1 VIFSRA
7 FSVQGRY
14 NVTMKTPTPN
24 TPRQAPPKRR
34 LRRPDRHQ
42 TLLVPLC
49 PDDLVPP
56 DHEVRT
62 VVAVVETMDLS
73 RFHEPIKAVEGE
85 AGRNATDPALLVALW
100 LYATIRGESSARRL
114 ATLCEESRPFRWL
127 CGGVTVNHHL
137 LSDFRTAHLDALDD
151 LFTQC
156 IAALVGKGLVTVA
169 RISQDGT
176 RVRASA
182 GAASFR
188 REARLERLLEAAR
201 RHVAEVRRQFED
213 EAYAAEVGARRR
225 AAQEHAAREREA
237 RLEAALEALPD
248 LKQRQDEAARRAGH
262 GVRGRKIRA
271 KEPRVSTTDPEAR
284 VMKMPDGGFRPAYN
298 VQLATDTESRAV
310 VGVDVTNEG
319 SDGAGL
325 SEPMR
330 DQVEARTGRNVQEHL
345 LDGGYLRTEDL
356 ERAHAKDVALLVPPK
371 PARKAERRGR
381 ELEPRPGDS
390 EAVLAWKARMRS
402 EEGQAIYKE
411 RAATSETVNADVRCY
426 RGLARIPLRGLQ
438 KATCVALW
446 SALAYNVMHFAAALV
461 T

>member
-1 VIFSRA
+1 
-7 FSVQGRY
+7 
-14 NVTMKTPTPN
+14 MKTPTPN
-24 TPRQAPPKRR
+24 TPRQDPPKPR

-42 TLLVPLC
+42 TLLVPVC

-56 DHEVRT
+56 DHEVRP
-62 VVAVVETMDLS
+62 VVAVVAKMDLS
-73 RFHEPIKAVEGE
+73 RLHEPIKAVEGDP
-85 AGRNATDPALLVALW
+85 GRNATDPALLVALW

-114 ATLCEESRPFRWL
+114 ATLCEESRPFQWL

-137 LSDFRTAHLDALDD
+137 LSDFRTTHLDALDD

-156 IAALVGKGLVTVA
+156 IAALADKGLVKVA

-188 REARLERLLEAAR
+188 REARLEKLLDEAR

-225 AAQEHAAREREA
+225 AAQERAAREREQ
-237 RLEAALEALPD
+237 RLEAALEELPD
-248 LKQRQDEAARRAGH
+248 LKRRQKEAARRAGN
-262 GVRGRKIRA
+262 GVRGQKIRE
-271 KEPRVSTTDPEAR
+271 KEPRVSTTDARLARGFDRPRGLATAEADAEAR

-298 VQLATDTESRAV
+298 VQFATDTESRAV

-330 DQVEARTGRNVQEHL
+330 DQVEARTGRNVEEHL
-345 LDGGYLRTEDL
+345 LDGGYLRSS
-356 ERAHAKDVALLVPPK
+356 
-371 PARKAERRGR
+371 RRSRSRSRTAGA
-381 ELEPRPGDS
+381 PRPGDS
-390 EAVLAWKARMRS
+390 EAVLAWKERMHS
-402 EEGQAIYKE
+402 DDGKEIYKE
-411 RAATSETVNADVRCY
+411 RASIRLWRDLASRTSETVNADVRCH
-426 RGLARIPLRGLQ
+426 RGLGPLPVRGL
-438 KATCVALW
+438 KKVRCVILW
-446 SALAYNVMHFAAALV
+446 IALAYNVMHFGAALV

>member
-1 VIFSRA
+1 
-7 FSVQGRY
+7 
-14 NVTMKTPTPN
+14 MKTPTP
-24 TPRQAPPKRR
+24 TTTRQDQPKPR

-42 TLLVPLC
+42 ARLVPLC

-62 VVAVVETMDLS
+62 VVAVVAKMDLS

-114 ATLCEESRPFRWL
+114 ETLCEESRPFQWL
-127 CGGVTVNHHL
+127 CGGVTGNHHL

-156 IAALVGKGLVTVA
+156 IAALVGKGLVKVQ

-188 REARLERLLEAAR
+188 REARLQNLLEEAR
-201 RHVAEVRRQFED
+201 RHVGELRRQFED
-213 EAYAAEVGARRR
+213 EAYAAEVGARCR
-225 AAQEHAAREREA
+225 AAQERAAREREQH
-237 RLEAALEALPD
+237 LEEALAQLPE
-248 LKQRQDEAARRAGH
+248 LKRRQEEAARRAGN
-262 GVRGRKIRA
+262 GVRGRKIRQ

-284 VMKMPDGGFRPAYN
+284 VMKTAAGGFRPAYN
-298 VQLATDTESRAV
+298 VQFATDTESRAV

-330 DQVEARTGRNVQEHL
+330 DQVEERTGRKVQEHL
-345 LDGGYLRTEDL
+345 LDGGYLRTEDV
-356 ERAHAKDVALLVPPK
+356 EQAHAKDVALFVPPK
-371 PARKAERRGR
+371 PARKPERRGR

-411 RAATSETVNADVRCY
+411 RASTSETVNADVRCY
-426 RGLARIPLRGLQ
+426 RGLARITLRGLN
-438 KATCVALW
+438 KAKCLALW
-446 SALAYNVMHFAAALV
+446 SALAYNVMHFAAALL

>member
-1 VIFSRA
+1 MIFSRA

-14 NVTMKTPTPN
+14 NVTMKTPTP
-24 TPRQAPPKRR
+24 TTTRQDQPKPR
-34 LRRPDRHQ
+34 LRKPDRHQ

-49 PDDLVPP
+49 PDELVPP

-62 VVAVVETMDLS
+62 VVAVVAKMDLS

-114 ATLCEESRPFRWL
+114 ATLCEESRPFQWL

-137 LSDFRTAHLDALDD
+137 LSDFRTAHLDALDA

-156 IAALVGKGLVTVA
+156 IAALVGKGLVKVE

-176 RVRASA
+176 RVRAGA

-188 REARLERLLEAAR
+188 REARLQHLLEEAR
-201 RHVAEVRRQFED
+201 RHVADLRRQFED
-213 EAYAAEVGARRR
+213 EAYAAAVGARRR
-225 AAQEHAAREREA
+225 AAQERAARERQE
-237 RLEAALEALPD
+237 RLEAALDELAD
-248 LKQRQDEAARRAGH
+248 LKRRQDEAARRAGN
-262 GVRGRKIRA
+262 GVRGQKIRE

-298 VQLATDTESRAV
+298 VQFATDTESRAV

-319 SDGAGL
+319 SDAAGL

-330 DQVEARTGRNVQEHL
+330 DQVEERTGRKVQAHL
-345 LDGGYLRTEDL
+345 LDGGYLRTEDV
-356 ERAHAKDVALLVPPK
+356 EQAHAEDVALFVPPK
-371 PARKAERRGR
+371 PARKPERRGR

-390 EAVLAWKARMRS
+390 EAVRAWKERMRS

-411 RAATSETVNADVRCY
+411 RASTSETVNADVRCY
-426 RGLARIPLRGLQ
+426 RGLARIPLRGLK

-446 SALAYNVMHFAAALV
+446 SALAYNVMHFAPALV

>member
-1 VIFSRA
+1 
-7 FSVQGRY
+7 
-14 NVTMKTPTPN
+14 MKTPTPH
-24 TPRQAPPKRR
+24 TIRQDPPKPR

-62 VVAVVETMDLS
+62 VVAVVAKMDLS

-114 ATLCEESRPFRWL
+114 ATLCEESRPFQWL

-137 LSDFRTAHLDALDD
+137 LSDFRTTHLDALDD

-156 IAALVGKGLVTVA
+156 IAALADKGLVTVA

-188 REARLERLLEAAR
+188 REARLQKLLDEAR
-201 RHVAEVRRQFED
+201 RHVADLRRQFED
-213 EAYAAEVGARRR
+213 EAYAAEVGVRRR
-225 AAQEHAAREREA
+225 AAQERAAREREE
-237 RLEAALEALPD
+237 RLEAALEELPD
-248 LKQRQDEAARRAGH
+248 LKRRQEEAARRAGN
-262 GVRGRKIRA
+262 GVRGQKIRA

-298 VQLATDTESRAV
+298 VQFATDTESRAV

-330 DQVEARTGRNVQEHL
+330 AQVEARTGRNVQEHL
-345 LDGGYLRTEDL
+345 LDGGYLRTEDV
-356 ERAHAKDVALLVPPK
+356 EQAHAEDVALFVPPK

-390 EAVLAWKARMRS
+390 EAVLAWKERMRS

-411 RAATSETVNADVRCY
+411 RASTSETVNADVRCY
-426 RGLARIPLRGLQ
+426 RGLARITLRGFK
-438 KATCVALW
+438 KAKCMALW
-446 SALAYNVMHFAAALV
+446 SALAYNVMHFAAALL